1 MFRMYFEGI
10 SNKGG
15 TAASRPLDERS
26 FSVFKYILDKKGE
39 SIMSHTSLE
48 QLRERLNEINGQLL
62 ELLSERAQIAQ
73 EIGQVKEKQ
82 GVPKFDPVREKQM
95 LEELVAKNPGPFT
108 NETVAHLFKQIF
120 QASLNLQVTDHKKQ
134 LLVSRKKQKD
144 DTVISLGS
152 VKIGGNQPVMI
163 AGPCSVE
170 SYEQV
175 RQVAA
180 VLKQAGITVMRGGA
194 FKPRTSPYDFQGLG
208 MDGLK
213 ILKEVAD
220 EFGLKTISEIVD
232 PAHVEIASEYI
243 DVIQIGAR
251 NMQNFE
257 LLKAAGDVRTPVLLK
272 RGLSATIEEFLHA
285 AEYILSRGN
294 TQVMLIERGIR
305 TYEKATRNTLDIS
318 AVPILKQ
325 ESHLPVLVDVTHST
339 GRKDILAPCA
349 KAALAAGAD
358 GIMVEVHPDPATAL
372 SDAAQQLNFEEFN
385 RFYTDVKES
394 GLFGKL
400 VKTF

>member
-1 MFRMYFEGI
+1 MEKMKLEVLRG
-10 SNKGG
+10 
-15 TAASRPLDERS
+15 RLDE
-26 FSVFKYILDKKGE
+26 
-39 SIMSHTSLE
+39 
-48 QLRERLNEINGQLL
+48 INHQLL
-62 ELLSERAQIAQ
+62 GLLSERAQIVQ
-73 EIGQVKEKQ
+73 EIGQEKEKQ

-95 LEELVAKNPGPFT
+95 LEDLISRNAGPFDD
-108 NETVAHLFKQIF
+108 ETIRHLFKQIF
-120 QASLNLQVTDHKKQ
+120 QASLNLQQTDHKKQ
-134 LLVSRKKQKD
+134 LLVSRKKKKE
-144 DTVISLGS
+144 DTVIALGDIT
-152 VKIGGNQPVMI
+152 VGGGIPMMV

-175 RQVAA
+175 RTVAA
-180 VLKQAGITVMRGGA
+180 ALKKAGISVMRGGA

-208 MDGLK
+208 IEGLK
-213 ILKEVAD
+213 ILKEVAA

-232 PAHVEIASEYI
+232 PAHIEIACDYI

-257 LLKAAGDVRTPVLLK
+257 LLKAAGEVRTPILLK
-272 RGLSATIEEFLHA
+272 RGLAATIDEFLHA
-285 AEYILSRGN
+285 AEYILARGN
-294 TQVMLIERGIR
+294 MQVMLIERGIR

-339 GRKDILAPCA
+339 GRKDIFAPCA

-372 SDAAQQLNFEEFN
+372 SDAAQQLNIEEFN
-385 RFYTDVKES
+385 RFYTEIKNS
-394 GLFGKL
+394 GLFG
-400 VKTF
+400 

>member
-1 MFRMYFEGI
+1 MSQGRLEELR
-10 SNKGG
+10 SQ
-15 TAASRPLDERS
+15 LD
-26 FSVFKYILDKKGE
+26 SV
-39 SIMSHTSLE
+39 
-48 QLRERLNEINGQLL
+48 NNQLL
-62 ELLSERAQIAQ
+62 ELLSERARIAQ
-73 EIGQVKEKQ
+73 EIGQEKQKQ
-82 GVPKFDPVREKQM
+82 GVPDFDPVREKKM
-95 LEELVAKNPGPFT
+95 LDTLIEQNKGPFD
-108 NETVAHLFKQIF
+108 NETVRHLFKQIF
-120 QASLNLQVTDHKKQ
+120 QASLKLQQVDTKKQ
-134 LLVSRKKQKD
+134 LLVSRKKKPE
-144 DTVISLGS
+144 DTLIQLGNTI
-152 VKIGGNQPVMI
+152 IGGGTPVMI

-180 VLKQAGITVMRGGA
+180 ALKEAGITVMRGGA

-208 MDGLK
+208 IEGLK
-213 ILKEVAD
+213 ILKEVAS

-232 PAHVEIASEYI
+232 PAHIELACDYI

-257 LLKAAGDVRTPVLLK
+257 LLKAAGDVKTPVLLK
-272 RGLSATIEEFLHA
+272 RGLAATIDEFVHA
-285 AEYILSRGN
+285 AEYIVSRGN

-325 ESHLPVLVDVTHST
+325 ETHLPVLVDVTHST

-358 GIMVEVHPDPATAL
+358 GVMVEVHPDPATAL
-372 SDAAQQLNFEEFN
+372 SDAAQQLNIPEFQDFLAN
-385 RFYTDVKES
+385 VKKS
-394 GLFGKL
+394 GLL
-400 VKTF
+400 